1 MTLSSCLKFGLGCA
15 LLALVASG
23 CGKSDSA
30 GDKPAAPG
38 GTVGSGG
45 TLDSDGLMLFD
56 PDQGKFTVRVPGVLE
71 VQPGD
76 TDGKTYKLKTPSLTY
91 KIGYS
96 EVLLPSDAATDRI
109 NKFLAAE
116 VSALQFEEG
125 GKIVGE
131 AKSMEIAGAPGTEVE
146 VEMKDKTHRRIQFI
160 VFDGRLYRLEVA
172 GTSDA
177 VVSADA
183 ERFLHSLKLS
193 HLPAAVNRGSP

>member
-1 MTLSSCLKFGLGCA
+1 MLSSGLKFGLGCV
-15 LLALVASG
+15 LLSLVVSG

-30 GDKPAAPG
+30 SEKPNAPG
-38 GTVGSGG
+38 TNTSSGG

-56 PDQGKFTVRVPGVLE
+56 PDQGKFTVRVPGLLE
-71 VQPGD
+71 AQGGD
-76 TDGKTYKLKTPSLTY
+76 IDGKSYRLKTPSLTY
-91 KIGYS
+91 TIGYT
-96 EVLLPSDAATDRI
+96 EVRLPSDAASDRI

-146 VEMKDKTHRRIQFI
+146 LEMKDKTHRRIQFI

-193 HLPAAVNRGSP
+193 HLPAAANRGSP